1 MTKEKKINYK
11 KAHVELYEIIRHL
24 TDGEKGRIPKAFVDS
39 LKNNIDDNYTFQF
52 DETKTIFEQNLM
64 IETKALLIQM
74 YKKYLAPK
82 NEKEL
87 WNSYNRICLDRID
100 KNKKEKYNPDNLFKK
115 VNVNINY
122 TNENLQEKH
131 YNQLSLEIRRQN
143 IFQKILIFIKRLVK
157 H

>member
-1 MTKEKKINYK
+1 MTKEKKENYK

-24 TDGEKGRIPKAFVDS
+24 TDGEKERIPKAFVES
-39 LKNNIDDNYTFQF
+39 LKNNIDDNYTFQL
-52 DETKTIFEQNLM
+52 DEKKTIFEQNLM

-100 KNKKEKYNPDNLFKK
+100 KNKKEKYNPDNLYKK
-115 VNVNINY
+115 KQKVIQQNEEIQSNLPVEIKKEKFYEKIINF
-122 TNENLQEKH
+122 LKK
-131 YNQLSLEIRRQN
+131 
-143 IFQKILIFIKRLVK
+143 IFHIN
-157 H
+157 

>member
-1 MTKEKKINYK
+1 MTKKKKENYK
-11 KAHVELYEIIRHL
+11 KAHVELYEIISHL
-24 TDGEKGRIPKAFVDS
+24 TDSEKERIPKEFIDS

-52 DETKTIFEQNLM
+52 DKAKTIFEQNLM

-74 YKKYLAPK
+74 YKRYLAPE

-100 KNKKEKYNPDNLFKK
+100 KNKKEKYNLDNVFKK
-115 VNVNINY
+115 VNANINY
-122 TNENLQEKH
+122 TNENVQEKH
-131 YNQLSLEIRRQN
+131 NNQLQLEVRREN
-143 IFQKILIFIKRLVK
+143 IFQKILSFIKRFVK